1 MKKIIFLLT
10 LFLLTSCFQS
20 NKDEIQKAKEE
31 MFSTW
36 ITTLTWSTS
45 LTWVTNS
52 GLILDQNTNSSDSQS
67 NNERYYYE
75 VQKVLSKWLV
85 DISPISNIENITDK
99 LEINWI
105 VSDKNIDK
113 IVVTFTN
120 SSSSFPKDVHTLSQ
134 YKKWDSKFVYR
145 AFTQYQVLDKGLNE
159 YLVEAYIWSE
169 LVDSLKLVVNI
180 PKSLPSDTW
189 TSSISPE
196 NIVSTNLWN
205 ENDNLFLSLPTNE
218 AIYWSAK
225 TNWNES
231 FTYSQVNNLTFARD
245 NNSFNMSCENIA
257 DYLSTVYTWYYWNT
271 CRPVSWENWIYVN
284 VLSLSWEEYI
294 YNRVYIDKKHWL
306 VWNLLLEK
314 WVWVTKDTLS
324 DKNNELK
331 NSTYEVLQKSDKLFE
346 DLLKN

>member
-20 NKDEIQKAKEE
+20 NKDEIQKAKDE

-36 ITTLTWSTS
+36 NTISTWITSNSGFSDTQNI
-45 LTWVTNS
+45 TNS
-52 GLILDQNTNSSDSQS
+52 ESQLS
-67 NNERYYYE
+67 AEKYYYE
-75 VQKVLSKWLV
+75 VQKILSKWLI

-99 LEINWI
+99 LEINWT
-105 VSDKNIDK
+105 VNDKNIDK
-113 IVVTFTN
+113 IVVSFTN
-120 SSSSFPKDVHTLSQ
+120 STSNFPKDVHTLSQ
-134 YKKWDSKFVYR
+134 YKKWDSSFVYR
-145 AFTQYQVLDKGLNE
+145 AFTQYQVLDKWLNE

-169 LVDSLKLVVNI
+169 LVDSLKLVVNL
-180 PKSLPSDTW
+180 PKPSTSTTW
-189 TSSISPE
+189 TSSTVNENTISA
-196 NIVSTNLWN
+196 NLWN
-205 ENDNLFLSLPTNE
+205 ENDNLFMSLPSNDSL
-218 AIYWSAK
+218 YWTAK
-225 TNWNES
+225 VSWNDS
-231 FTYSQVNNLTFARD
+231 FSYSKVDNLIFARD
-245 NNSFNMSCENIA
+245 NNSFDISCENIA

-331 NSTYEVLQKSDKLFE
+331 GATYEVLQKSDKLFE